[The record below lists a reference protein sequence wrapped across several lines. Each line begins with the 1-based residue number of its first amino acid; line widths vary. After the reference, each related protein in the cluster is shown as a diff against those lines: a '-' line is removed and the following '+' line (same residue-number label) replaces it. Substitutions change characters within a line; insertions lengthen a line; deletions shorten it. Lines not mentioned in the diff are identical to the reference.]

1 MDSKILEV
9 TKLEV
14 RQKAQRDS
22 SSKLFYET
30 YSALNDTLRETYPEC
45 KELTMSNSPDLV
57 YMWNEEMEPHTSK
70 VKRQDHS
77 IMIANLK
84 VLNNM
89 KIPQLWIDGKFT
101 NNSKRYIWMYI
112 ENLCKFAAG
121 AVDNVNPN
129 VTSKERDIRP
139 PSHIPS
145 NSMPGIQQIYDE
157 LPKNMLNKVRDIAER
172 YSADIEDGKTSVS
185 DIKFDVI
192 SKELFSQIDPE
203 EMQQMVTSVGS
214 MLQGAMQNGDGE
226 MGELFKMFSK
236 NDKTNEM
243 D

>member
-1 MDSKILEV
+1 
-9 TKLEV
+9 
-14 RQKAQRDS
+14 
-22 SSKLFYET
+22 
-30 YSALNDTLRETYPEC
+30 
-45 KELTMSNSPDLV
+45 
-57 YMWNEEMEPHTSK
+57 
-70 VKRQDHS
+70 
-77 IMIANLK
+77 
-84 VLNNM
+84 
-89 KIPQLWIDGKFT
+89 
-101 NNSKRYIWMYI
+101 
-112 ENLCKFAAG
+112 
-121 AVDNVNPN
+121 
-129 VTSKERDIRP
+129 
-139 PSHIPS
+139 
-145 NSMPGIQQIYDE
+145 MPGIQQIYDE